1 VEDYKK
7 TTDEIYECIA
17 NQRKVWEETNLPEF
31 ASVSGACYKCGR
43 NIYQNYELTNYNG
56 KYISHGYDGKT
67 LVTGCPHC
75 HYSFCS

>member
-1 VEDYKK
+1 MEDYKK
-7 TTDEIYECIA
+7 TTDEIYKCAA

-31 ASVSGACYKCGR
+31 ASISGACYKCGR

-56 KYISHGYDGKT
+56 KYISYGFDGKE
-67 LVTGCPHC
+67 LITGCPHC